1 MAPAGF
7 IIHQKDEVMR
17 AIIDLYIL
25 YKLADNNYRTTSIYI
40 YIYDLI
46 FISKMKIKNSII
58 TNQCLAIV

>member
-25 YKLADNNYRTTSIYI
+25 YKLADNNYRTTSIDIYI
-40 YIYDLI
+40 YIYI
-46 FISKMKIKNSII
+46 YI
-58 TNQCLAIV
+58 